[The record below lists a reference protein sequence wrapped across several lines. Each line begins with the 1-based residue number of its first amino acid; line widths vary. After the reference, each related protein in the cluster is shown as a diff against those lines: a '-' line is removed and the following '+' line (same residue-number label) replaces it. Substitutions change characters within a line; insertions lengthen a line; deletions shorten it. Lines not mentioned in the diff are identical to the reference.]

1 MCIFM
6 VLHMYHPSIQVVDTG
21 ESEPK
26 KKKSHVLQTNKIIEK
41 VLGEGQQMTVL
52 LVEGC
57 SGDHVTHPPPPK
69 KKSYSALFFCL
80 LRQGFSV

>member
-21 ESEPK
+21 ESEP

-57 SGDHVTHPPPPK
+57 SGDHVTPPPPQ
-69 KKSYSALFFCL
+69 KKSHI
-80 LRQGFSV
+80 QPFSSVC